1 MKKILISILSL
12 ILIWGCTKDI
22 TSINK
27 NPKAPEVVLAN
38 SLFSNAQKE
47 LFDYMASPNVN
58 VNTFR
63 LWSQHWTQ
71 TTYVDESNYELLERN
86 INGEVFDRLYARILR
101 DLAEARVI
109 IDADEFLSDA
119 DKANQLAMITVLEV
133 YSYHVLVDIFGDVPY
148 SEALD
153 GNNNVT
159 PVFDD
164 AAGIYKD
171 LFTKLDGA
179 ITALGAGSAGNLA
192 DGDFIYGGDAASWQT
207 FASSLKLKL
216 ALRMADIDPAM
227 AQSEG
232 SAALANVMSR
242 DGQSARFSYQ
252 NSTPNTNPLWE
263 DLVQSGRT
271 DFVVANTLADVMNT
285 SEDPRRGVYFRE
297 LDSLGA
303 LIGLAHGAGGSYYTH
318 SQPGDALENK
328 TLPGVLMDYTEV
340 LFLQSEA
347 AARGWG
353 GDASAL
359 YQAAVNQSVTDW
371 TGTAATAAFLNK
383 VHYDSLMAA
392 PNNKTWKEVIATQKW
407 VALYNR
413 GFEAWSTWRLYDA
426 PTMNV
431 SAEAGTT
438 PPTRYNYS
446 VDEYSINGTS
456 VSAANS
462 GSDLVTDKVFWDVN

>member
-353 GDASAL
+353 GDASSL

>member
-22 TSINK
+22 TSVNN

-109 IDADEFLSDA
+109 MDADEFLSDA

-227 AQSEG
+227 AQSAG
-232 SAALANVMSR
+232 SAALANVISR

-271 DFVVANTLADVMNT
+271 DFVVANTLADVMNS

>member
-22 TSINK
+22 TSVNN

-109 IDADEFLSDA
+109 MDADEFLSDA

-227 AQSEG
+227 AQSAG
-232 SAALANVMSR
+232 SAALANVISR

-271 DFVVANTLADVMNT
+271 DFVVANTLADVMNS

-462 GSDLVTDKVFWDVN
+462 GSDLVTDKVF

>member
-22 TSINK
+22 TSVNK

-109 IDADEFLSDA
+109 MDADEFLSDA

-227 AQSEG
+227 AQSAG
-232 SAALANVMSR
+232 SAALANVISR

-271 DFVVANTLADVMNT
+271 DFVVANTLADVMNS

>member
-353 GDASAL
+353 GDASSL

-462 GSDLVTDKVFWDVN
+462 GSDLVTDKVF

>member
-22 TSINK
+22 TSVNK

-109 IDADEFLSDA
+109 MDADEFLSDA

-192 DGDFIYGGDAASWQT
+192 DGDFIYGGDAVSWQT

-227 AQSEG
+227 AQSAG
-232 SAALANVMSR
+232 SAALANVISR

-271 DFVVANTLADVMNT
+271 DFVVANTLADVMNS

>member
-164 AAGIYKD
+164 AASIYKD

-353 GDASAL
+353 GDASSL

>member
-22 TSINK
+22 TSVNK

-47 LFDYMASPNVN
+47 LFDYMASPNIN

-109 IDADEFLSDA
+109 MDADEFLSDA

-227 AQSEG
+227 AQSAG
-232 SAALANVMSR
+232 SAALANVISR

-271 DFVVANTLADVMNT
+271 DFVVANTLADVMNS